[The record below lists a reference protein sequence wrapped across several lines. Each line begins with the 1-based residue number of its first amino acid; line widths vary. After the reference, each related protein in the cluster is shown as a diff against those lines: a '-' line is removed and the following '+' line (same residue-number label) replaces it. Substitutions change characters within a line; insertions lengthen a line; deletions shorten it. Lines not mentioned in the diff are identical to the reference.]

1 MIRFEHVKKS
11 FGENCILEDFSLQ
24 VQEGEFLTV
33 IGKSGC
39 GKTTMLKLINGL
51 LTPDSGRIFVEG
63 KDLAG
68 TDLVALRRRIG
79 YVIQNGGIFP
89 HMTVEK
95 NITYVPV
102 ISGRKNKG
110 ENHRLALRL
119 LRTVGLEEEMAGRY
133 PSELSGGQQQR
144 VGIARALAAQ
154 PRILLMDEPFGALDE
169 ITRQTMQ
176 DEILR
181 LQKELKLTI
190 VFITHDIR
198 EAMKLGDRMLV
209 MEQGR
214 ACQLDTPEQIRRN
227 PADAFVRE
235 LVKGYQ
241 GMDPD
246 TSVRTPESGNVSDTG
261 ESEAEA
267 PVPGTQCREQNRPV
281 PGMTHREQNTPGE
294 GAEDAD
300 NK

>member
-1 MIRFEHVKKS
+1 MIQLEHVTKS
-11 FGENCILEDFSLQ
+11 FGENCVLDDFSLQ
-24 VQEGEFLTV
+24 VREGEFLTA

-51 LTPDSGRIFVEG
+51 LAPDSGQIIVEG
-63 KDLAG
+63 KNLAE

-102 ISGRKNKG
+102 ISGRKNKT
-110 ENHRLALRL
+110 ENRRLALRL
-119 LRTVGLEEEMAGRY
+119 LRTVGLEEEMADRY
-133 PSELSGGQQQR
+133 PAELSGGQQQR
-144 VGIARALAAQ
+144 VGIARALAAD
-154 PRILLMDEPFGALDE
+154 PRILLMDEPFEALDE

-198 EAMKLGDRMLV
+198 EAMTLGDRILV
-209 MEQGR
+209 IEQGKVR
-214 ACQLDTPEQIRRN
+214 QLDTPEQIRKH
-227 PADAFVRE
+227 PADAFVQE
-235 LVKGYQ
+235 LVNGCWIHENKTGY
-241 GMDPD
+241 
-246 TSVRTPESGNVSDTG
+246 E
-261 ESEAEA
+261 
-267 PVPGTQCREQNRPV
+267 
-281 PGMTHREQNTPGE
+281 
-294 GAEDAD
+294 
-300 NK
+300 